1 MAILEFLGVAGLGAF
16 IGLLIVKV
24 GSNQKQQRELDTA
37 FYRILAAQ
45 AGKISLIQLAAMAQV
60 SAEIAQE
67 YLDKQVQVFS
77 AFPEVDE
84 DGNTYYQ
91 FPKLNLP
98 KSMTQDW

>member
-1 MAILEFLGVAGLGAF
+1 MAILELLSVAGLGVCV
-16 IGLLIVKV
+16 GLLIVNL
-24 GSNQKQQRELDTA
+24 GSNKKRQRELDTS

-45 AGKISLIQLAAMAQV
+45 DGKISLIQLAAMAQV

-98 KSMTQDW
+98 KSVTQDW